1 MEVKQK
7 ISVQMSF
14 HATEERKFLGCGYMT
29 QLKTLNGRQFGFSIK
44 IKLLQTKLD
53 IKCFYMFRELSK
65 NSETCVRCEITL
77 GTRYRCIFI

>member
-7 ISVQMSF
+7 ISVQKSF

-53 IKCFYMFRELSK
+53 IKCFYMF
-65 NSETCVRCEITL
+65 
-77 GTRYRCIFI
+77 